1 MNLITKLID
10 KLSPIKF
17 IDFDKFYDKINR
29 NSRIAVKDIKMFE
42 KEVTDFRQFPISQQ
56 YIADFNNATN
66 KYFEDINLV
75 TNSPGYSGALADVLD
90 YIRWY
95 CFCYAVGNEEFRNS
109 YNEIGKLNVRFEK
122 LYDLVLY
129 SLFKHVCLDNNEV
142 IFYEDG
148 TIKFEEET
156 KHRPEINF
164 SFKIMKDIKELQ
176 VAVNEKNI
184 TKVKEFLEVFSD
196 ELYCEKY
203 LEGAKIFEL

>member
-1 MNLITKLID
+1 M
-10 KLSPIKF
+10 PIKF

-29 NSRIAVKDIKMFE
+29 NSKIAVNDVKLFK
-42 KEVTDFRQFPISQQ
+42 KEVAEFRKFPISQQ
-56 YIADFNNATN
+56 HIYKFDKATN
-66 KYFEDINLV
+66 KYIEDIVLV
-75 TNSPGYSGALADVLD
+75 TKSEGYAVALASVLD
-90 YIRWY
+90 YVRWY
-95 CFCYAVGNEEFRNS
+95 CFCYAVGNEQYRNS

-129 SLFKHVCLDNNEV
+129 SLFKHVCLENEEV

-148 TIKFEEET
+148 IIKYEHET
-156 KHRPEINF
+156 EHRPEIQF

-176 VAVNEKNI
+176 DAVNAKNL
-184 TKVKEFLEVFSD
+184 TEVNEFLKMFSD